1 MKPKSCS
8 SPLTIPLE
16 MLLGAVTAAAFLSG
30 CGNGTTSSTLPA
42 MSGTGTT
49 STTIS
54 GTVTTSISDPPVCAS
69 AFDSVYVTITKVTA
83 HLSDSAGPNDSGW
96 ITLVNLSTPMQI
108 DLLHL
113 KSSGMCVLS
122 QTLGSTSGLTPGK
135 YQQIRLYLLD
145 NSASAS
151 IANNCGSAGWNCVVP
166 KGGVPQMLNLSSEAE
181 TGIKV
186 PPGQI
191 DGGGINIQAA
201 QSADLNL
208 DFDGCHSIIREGNGK
223 YRLLPTLRAGE
234 VSVNTNSISG
244 KVVDS
249 SSSNSPVQ
257 GALVLLEQPDP
268 GDATVD
274 RVQRAATTGPDGRF
288 IVCPLTSTNPFD
300 VVVSA
305 MTMTNLG
312 ATTTYNPTI
321 AFNVPVGTDLSN
333 PPIPLVP
340 EAAPPADTK
349 PATMSGQV
357 TSAGTNPVAD
367 VTLSALQQAVPLG
380 GSAKQVTVPVFNS
393 MQQPPV
399 VTTAPTPTPST
410 PACPMNTDCF
420 NYLLQIPGSNPQ
432 VGTFSGGT
440 ITYAA
445 PAAPPV
451 VYSFN
456 GMAPSCSTSTPN
468 PPTVGSIT
476 VTPGTETKVSTALA
490 FSGCQ

>member
-1 MKPKSCS
+1 MKPKSCCS
-8 SPLTIPLE
+8 RSNIPLAI
-16 MLLGAVTAAAFLSG
+16 LLGAATAMTFLLG
-30 CGNGTTSSTLPA
+30 CGNGTTSSLPA

-49 STTIS
+49 SGTMS

-268 GDATVD
+268 NDPTVD
-274 RVQRAATTGPDGRF
+274 RVQRAATTGSDGTF
-288 IVCPLTSTNPFD
+288 IVCPLASTNPFD

-305 MTMTNLG
+305 MIVTNLG

-333 PPIPLVP
+333 PAIPLLP
-340 EAAPPADTK
+340 EAAPSANTM
-349 PATMSGQV
+349 PATISGQV
-357 TSAGTNPVAD
+357 TSAGSNPMAD
-367 VTLSALQQAVPLG
+367 VTLSAFQQAVSLG
-380 GSAKQVTVPVFNS
+380 GPAKQVTVPVFNS

-399 VTTAPTPTPST
+399 VTTTPST

-420 NYLLQIPGSNPQ
+420 NYSLQIPGSNPQ
-432 VGTFSGGT
+432 VGTFSGGS

-451 VYSFN
+451 IYSVN

-476 VTPGTETKVSTALA
+476 VTPGTQTKVSTVLA